1 MQGVCGQEAGLEPAV
16 PDQEKQA
23 CRKGAAAAAAA
34 AAAAGGG
41 GGGGGRVG
49 CVEAA

>member
-1 MQGVCGQEAGLEPAV
+1 MGLDGVVMAS
-16 PDQEKQA
+16 
-23 CRKGAAAAAAA
+23 

-49 CVEAA
+49 RRNSEWKRCVQGV